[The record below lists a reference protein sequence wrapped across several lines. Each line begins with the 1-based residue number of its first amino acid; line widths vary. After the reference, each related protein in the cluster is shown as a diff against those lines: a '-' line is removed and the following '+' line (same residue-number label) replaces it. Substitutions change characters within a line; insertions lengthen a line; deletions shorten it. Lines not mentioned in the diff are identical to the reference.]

1 MKTKVMTLL
10 FVMLFLTGCFKPLD
24 IAADKAET
32 RLQEAIAEVEEAEA
46 ERLQAKAEVERAR
59 GERKKMEAEAHAI
72 ETTTDELVK
81 DSRLV
86 RRLLALY
93 AVTNGWRSALFT
105 VLSLA
110 NLGVW
115 AVAIYL
121 HRKEK

>member
-1 MKTKVMTLL
+1 MKTRVMLLL
-10 FVMLFLTGCFKPLD
+10 FTMLFLTGCNPLD

-46 ERLQAKAEVERAR
+46 ERLKARAEVERAR
-59 GERKKMEAEAHAI
+59 GEREKLEAEAHALK
-72 ETTTDELVK
+72 TTTDELVK
-81 DSRLV
+81 DSKLV

-93 AVTNGWRSALFT
+93 AVSNGWRSVLFT

-110 NLGVW
+110 NLVVW
-115 AVAIYL
+115 SVAIYL